1 MIAFSTRFLIS
12 NSSNT
17 SCFSELETDK
27 REVARSAKREGRS
40 ILDNIPA
47 CSSFRFGDILINS
60 VNEFFNPFA
69 NASTSTSGFPDFS
82 SGILSTSAVK

>member
-1 MIAFSTRFLIS
+1 MAFSTRFFIS
-12 NSSNT
+12 NSSKT

-47 CSSFRFGDILINS
+47 CSSFKFGEILINS
-60 VNEFFNPFA
+60 VNELFKLLA
-69 NASTSTSGFPDFS
+69 NASTSTSGEVID
-82 SGILSTSAVK
+82 SGILSTSARK